1 MCQKK
6 IDDNPKLLLRS
17 VYIDVS
23 ESEFEDSPLFTIL
36 NAIVRKSVRC
46 AEKKEKEIIRLGK
59 LASELTL
66 GVDLKRITSD
76 YENQEK
82 TIKEILT
89 KDKSIL
95 KKRFK
100 EYLEGIIDVKIVV
113 FLDDIDRC
121 SPFFAIKILEEL
133 KSYFKIVENLIFVI
147 AYDREQLES
156 IIRKKFGS
164 DMDTN
169 GYLIKFFDTNYL
181 FSNTNKKDFLDR
193 TKDYCIQYLDMEDN
207 DIVDLIFKTIHSY
220 TIQLELNTLRT
231 LQQAIYRLVF
241 GLKRVLH
248 KNPDIQINKEMSHTL
263 VVLMFLRE
271 KNWKL
276 YADLYKNRIDGLD
289 VCFEIAGDKNFQGI
303 VEDIYVFRYLLL
315 CSLQSDQDNFVEL
328 VENNINRCTVY
339 ESTMDFNGLHYV
351 KGSFSIVLKDFLEKR
366 VNYGIPNRIV
376 KQCLDILEYD

>member
-1 MCQKK
+1 
-6 IDDNPKLLLRS
+6 
-17 VYIDVS
+17 
-23 ESEFEDSPLFTIL
+23 
-36 NAIVRKSVRC
+36 
-46 AEKKEKEIIRLGK
+46 EIIRLGK